1 MDNGKITADRLPSKY
16 RPLGMWE
23 YFAYSILFVVPVVG
37 FVFLVIYSLDGSN
50 INRRNYARSFFCSA
64 TLPITFIVIL
74 ASAGILGLVFSKFIP
89 DGGSTAMTILNTIL

>member
-1 MDNGKITADRLPSKY
+1 M
-16 RPLGMWE
+16 
-23 YFAYSILFVVPVVG
+23 G

-64 TLPITFIVIL
+64 ILSIIFIVIL